1 MDELSDRSLA
11 SRMRAACSSQHS
23 TQVRTRIFNCSGN
36 SLMEIYRKNASYMI
50 VVGGKNILNTK
61 TDFIYLNVSNC
72 FDFET
77 NYFYFNY
84 VLNAKFLF

>member
-1 MDELSDRSLA
+1 
-11 SRMRAACSSQHS
+11 
-23 TQVRTRIFNCSGN
+23 
-36 SLMEIYRKNASYMI
+36 MEIYRKNASYMI